1 MLDIIKKTLMALPE
15 KVFEKK
21 ILIQKQLS
29 HVYETDLSNLHS
41 KMTCSQMTCSPQSY
55 TAHLK
60 CLNIEHIHMAVS
72 GMSDWYTVVSGTQV
86 LH

>member
-29 HVYETDLSNLHS
+29 NVYETDLSNLHS
-41 KMTCSQMTCSPQSY
+41 KMTCSPQSY

-72 GMSDWYTVVSGTQV
+72 GMSDWYIVVSGTQV

>member
-21 ILIQKQLS
+21 FSIKNNNHMYMRQIFQIYIK
-29 HVYETDLSNLHS
+29 